1 MIAGYVSYAA
11 TATGSANNEGMT
23 FLSHNWRPRPART
36 ALVSLIAVCAT
47 VSAASAQQTSA
58 SSAGQAELLAQLRSD
73 NEQVRSGAFES
84 IRTNPAALRDPKISA
99 AVVDLLDR
107 ENHEPPS
114 ESGEDEGHAEYI
126 SWLAETVAKVVDW
139 SDPHQVCILA
149 NSIDLSDELAN
160 HAKAAVPCLLK
171 RYTNSPA
178 RFRGSVV
185 AMLVQAQAK
194 GKGELD
200 AATVAEVREV
210 VVSGLRDPDHGV
222 KGETIRALGKFGG
235 EDMIPA
241 LRATADAETSDDAGS
256 RSIRRRTLQAIADI
270 EKRVGKN

>member
-1 MIAGYVSYAA
+1 MPDLRQLSVA
-11 TATGSANNEGMT
+11 TTVLPDNESMS
-23 FLSHNWRPRPART
+23 FLSCKRRLKSRT
-36 ALVSLIAVCAT
+36 VLACLIAVCPPL
-47 VSAASAQQTSA
+47 SAASGQQTST
-58 SSAGQAELLAQLRSD
+58 SSASRAQLLAQLRSD

-84 IRTNPAALRDPKISA
+84 VRTDPAALRDPKISA
-99 AVVDLLDR
+99 ALVDLLDR

-114 ESGEDEGHAEYI
+114 ESGEDEGYAEYI

-139 SDPHQVCILA
+139 RNPRQVCILA
-149 NSIDLSDELAN
+149 NGIDLSDELAN

-171 RYTNSPA
+171 RYNDSPA

-200 AATVAEVREV
+200 AATVAEVHEIIL
-210 VVSGLRDPDHGV
+210 SGLRDPDHGV
-222 KGETIRALGKFGG
+222 KGDTIRSLGKFGG

-256 RSIRRRTLQAIADI
+256 RSIRRRTLQAIGDI
-270 EKRVGKN
+270 EKRGGKN